1 MIVQPISIGFH
12 GFWAWFTW
20 SIECKTHER
29 MGWTELW
36 VRLSREWDAEFRSFQ
51 RDSIRFVPKCVAKI
65 HFFVIR
71 SKKFSI
77 LNFLRRVAFLTPNG
91 SRLAPQKDQNSKLS
105 KNEFLRQTSWV
116 SEALLKF
123 SGSLLA
129 SSSRKPYSKCWSAV
143 HFILWWSQQGVIC
156 PLCPPYHCG
165 ALLRFLFA
173 PSFPPPLPRRHVIY
187 NKILPPPIPGNT
199 LL

>member
-77 LNFLRRVAFLTPNG
+77 LNFLRRAAFLTPNG
-91 SRLAPQKDQNSKLS
+91 LRLAPQKDQNSKLS
-105 KNEFLRQTSWV
+105 KNEFLQHTSSV
-116 SEALLKF
+116 SEASLKI
-123 SGSLLA
+123 SGSLL
-129 SSSRKPYSKCWSAV
+129 SPFSKTTYSKSWSAV
-143 HFILWWSQQGVIC
+143 RLILWWPDQGAIR
-156 PLCPPYHCG
+156 PLCPPYHK
-165 ALLRFLFA
+165 ALRQMLFTVMKTHDNWNWNLETTQFL
-173 PSFPPPLPRRHVIY
+173 I
-187 NKILPPPIPGNT
+187 I
-199 LL
+199 